1 MARKDSFPSSS
12 MKKVTKK
19 VPGPSKPIKSTLS
32 TEFIQD
38 SDESEVEASSKPD
51 KKERKES
58 DPAKPKGKSVTT
70 SVRAKKAPKKT
81 TESSKERRATSPSP
95 RRLSPNR
102 NGALKATSSQS
113 TTEDDSETSS
123 ASRDSTPTPAKR
135 KISFSSPADDELR
148 KTADNAKSRKR
159 PGSVAPSLSSGTTK
173 DHSGEKVKE
182 EDSSESD
189 ESGGNSSTESESESS
204 EELSPSRK
212 PRKASP
218 KQSDVSLPPPYEP
231 PSGFKS
237 ASITIHPSSKISEI
251 FTPSNL
257 KGKQIWHITAPISV
271 PIESI
276 KEVSA
281 QNIQNGASVLSHK
294 GTQYGLAPE
303 TGGEHV
309 TRNALLLPSV
319 RDNEYRSSTT
329 PITNTLHLQ
338 QLVNLPN
345 RTHELSGLSSLRP
358 RTHVKNPRQQPEGLK
373 MRYHAFGASED
384 SDSDASETPAFHAPE
399 FRMPK
404 KIEHDLSGKKRN
416 RSTLESGETT
426 PAAISAKRKKQNL
439 RPEDPHETIDTSRRA
454 NGQANGESITK
465 GFPNGKPEP
474 EMNGLAANDDTPSKK
489 KKRKKDDN
497 LNDQENKPASSQS
510 LLPADL
516 SKEAETIMPDEV
528 VNHDMGIN
536 RISPENDPKEDKAKR
551 KEARRKHRGM
561 ELTTPRKEP
570 LANLEDLVQHHS
582 RNISK
587 TDSVPSLTPKPSSA
601 KTAPTTQGSQTKFQ
615 GSSQSTP
622 GKETKEERAKRKEEK
637 RKRQV
642 ASDFY

>member
-1 MARKDSFPSSS
+1 MARKDSYPSSS
-12 MKKVTKK
+12 TKKVTKK
-19 VPGPSKPIKSTLS
+19 VPRPSKPIKSTLS

-51 KKERKES
+51 KKEKKES
-58 DPAKPKGKSVTT
+58 DPAKPKGKSVNT
-70 SVRAKKAPKKT
+70 SVRAKKAPKKN

-95 RRLSPNR
+95 RRPSPNR

-159 PGSVAPSLSSGTTK
+159 PEPFAPSLSSGSTK

-189 ESGGNSSTESESESS
+189 ESRGNSSTESESESS

-218 KQSDVSLPPPYEP
+218 KHSDVSLPLPYEP

-237 ASITIHPSSKISEI
+237 ASIAILPSSKISEI

-257 KGKQIWHITAPISV
+257 KGKQIWHITAPFSV

-303 TGGEHV
+303 TGAEYV
-309 TRNALLLPSV
+309 TRHALLLPSI
-319 RDNEYRSSTT
+319 RDNEYRSSNT

-345 RTHELSGLSSLRP
+345 RTHEPSDLSSSRP

-373 MRYHAFGASED
+373 MRYHPFGASED
-384 SDSDASETPAFHAPE
+384 SDSDASETTASHAPE
-399 FRMPK
+399 FRMPRNV
-404 KIEHDLSGKKRN
+404 ENDLYGKKRK
-416 RSTLESGETT
+416 RLTLDSGETT
-426 PAAISAKRKKQNL
+426 PAAASAKRKKQTL
-439 RPEDPHETIDTSRRA
+439 QRQDPHETIDTIRRA
-454 NGQANGESITK
+454 NVQANGESITK
-465 GFPNGKPEP
+465 GLPNGKPQP
-474 EMNGLAANDDTPSKK
+474 EMNGIAVNDDTPSKK
-489 KKRKKDDN
+489 KKRKKDEKP
-497 LNDQENKPASSQS
+497 NDQGNKPASSQS

-528 VNHDMGIN
+528 VNHDIGIN
-536 RISPENDPKEDKAKR
+536 RISPENNAKEDKAKR
-551 KEARRKHRGM
+551 KDARRKRKEM
-561 ELTTPRKEP
+561 ELTTPLKEP
-570 LANLEDLVQHHS
+570 LGIQEDFVQHPS
-582 RNISK
+582 RSISK

-601 KTAPTTQGSQTKFQ
+601 KAAATTQGSQTTLQ
-615 GSSQSTP
+615 ESSQSTP